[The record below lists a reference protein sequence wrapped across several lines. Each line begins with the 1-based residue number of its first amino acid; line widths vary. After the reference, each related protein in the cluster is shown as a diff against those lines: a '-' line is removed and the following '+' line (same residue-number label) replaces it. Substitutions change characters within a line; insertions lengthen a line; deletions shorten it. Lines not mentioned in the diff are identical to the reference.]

1 MGIED
6 ILMHDETVFKNLNAF
21 DPDYVP
27 PNYNFRDTQMEA
39 MAFSIRPAMSG
50 GQPSNAIVL
59 GSPATGKTTAV
70 RKIFELVGRNTEKI
84 YCVYVNC
91 QLNTTRFG
99 IISQIHK
106 KIFGHMP
113 PETGIPFSR
122 IYSKV
127 MSHLQVEKKSLVLA
141 LDDVN
146 YLFQTNSA
154 NKFFYDILRAY
165 EEYPGV
171 KTSIFAIL
179 SDLEFRYVFD
189 KNVTSVFIPR
199 EILFPP
205 YSFSEIESILKD
217 RSNAGFYPGV
227 IDDDIIEQIASY
239 TFDYGDLRTGINI
252 LRSCGN
258 FAEADASRMIT
269 REHFDKAIDSL
280 VAVNVSEIID
290 SLSEREL
297 SLLRLVVSEGNNV
310 QSGVLSDKFIAET
323 GASYSTFIRVLKKLE
338 FLRLVD
344 AKYTGSGSVGN
355 SREVC
360 LRFDPDVVQL

>member
-1 MGIED
+1 M
-6 ILMHDETVFKNLNAF
+6 
-21 DPDYVP
+21 
-27 PNYNFRDTQMEA
+27 
-39 MAFSIRPAMSG
+39 
-50 GQPSNAIVL
+50 
-59 GSPATGKTTAV
+59 
-70 RKIFELVGRNTEKI
+70 
-84 YCVYVNC
+84 
-91 QLNTTRFG
+91 
-99 IISQIHK
+99 
-106 KIFGHMP
+106 
-113 PETGIPFSR
+113 
-122 IYSKV
+122 
-127 MSHLQVEKKSLVLA
+127 
-141 LDDVN
+141 
-146 YLFQTNSA
+146 
-154 NKFFYDILRAY
+154 
-165 EEYPGV
+165 
-171 KTSIFAIL
+171 
-179 SDLEFRYVFD
+179 EFRYVFD